1 MDVTSVEPSD
11 ELGEHFATLT
21 FTIVVEYHY
30 DNRLISRKT
39 ARLKNLGMFKEG
51 AVLIGQIDSDMW
63 RTLLSFVNTIMKRHN
78 SGITGLMRGV
88 IS

>member
-1 MDVTSVEPSD
+1 MDATFEPSD
-11 ELGEHFATLT
+11 QKVEHLATLT

-30 DNRLISRKT
+30 DNHLISKKT
-39 ARLKNLGMFKEG
+39 ARLKNLGMFMEG

-63 RTLLSFVNTIMKRHN
+63 KQVVSFINMVMRRHN
-78 SGITGLMRGV
+78 SGITGLIRGV